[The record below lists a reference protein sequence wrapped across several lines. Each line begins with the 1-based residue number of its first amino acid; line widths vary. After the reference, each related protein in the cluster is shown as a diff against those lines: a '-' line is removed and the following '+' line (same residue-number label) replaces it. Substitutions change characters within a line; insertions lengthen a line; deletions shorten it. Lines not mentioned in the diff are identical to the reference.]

1 VLLSDPSAAHA
12 SDMHTLTLTNSLLVW
27 GGAPGTTSDSV
38 DHDRDAPVHALV
50 TDDSDDNDDDD
61 DEHIDR

>member
-1 VLLSDPSAAHA
+1 
-12 SDMHTLTLTNSLLVW
+12 MHTLTLTNSLLVW